1 MEDMTVCVLSSID
14 IDHRHV
20 FFSIF
25 IEVTY
30 SSSYLLLYGD
40 INLKMLVVDNEAN
53 ITIYIY

>member
-1 MEDMTVCVLSSID
+1 MTVCVLSSID